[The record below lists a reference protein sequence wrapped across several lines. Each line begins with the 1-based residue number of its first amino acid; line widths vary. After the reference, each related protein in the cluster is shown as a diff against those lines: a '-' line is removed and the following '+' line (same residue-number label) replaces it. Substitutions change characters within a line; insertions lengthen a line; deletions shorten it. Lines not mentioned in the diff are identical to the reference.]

1 MDPARRFSRYTES
14 PREAALQLQLRLYQ
28 PGDFETLYQMDQV
41 CYERGIAY
49 SRRTLREFLQMSGAT
64 TWVAVEAEDV
74 AGFLI
79 AFCEASQGHI
89 VTLDVSP
96 TERRRGVG
104 SALVARAEREMAG
117 AGVRVVELETAV
129 DNAPA
134 ILFWQKH
141 GYRAAGIY
149 RRYYRNRTDAFWMV
163 KTL

>member
-1 MDPARRFSRYTES
+1 
-14 PREAALQLQLRLYQ
+14 LKLQLRLYQ

-49 SRRTLREFLQMSGAT
+49 SRRTLREFLGMPGAA
-64 TWVAVEAEDV
+64 TWIAVAGTEV

-79 AFCEASQGHI
+79 ALREASQGHI

-96 TERRRGVG
+96 QERRRGIG
-104 SALVARAEREMAG
+104 SSLVVKAEREMA
-117 AGVRVVELETAV
+117 AEGVRVVELETAV

>member
-1 MDPARRFSRYTES
+1 MK
-14 PREAALQLQLRLYQ
+14 LQLRPYQ
-28 PGDFETLYQMDQV
+28 ADDFETLYQMDQV

-49 SRRTLREFLQMSGAT
+49 SRRTLREFLGMPGAA
-64 TWVAVEAEDV
+64 TWVALAGADV

-79 AFCEASQGHI
+79 ALCDASQGHI
-89 VTLDVSP
+89 VTLDVAP

-104 SALVARAEREMAG
+104 SALVAKAEREMA
-117 AGVRVVELETAV
+117 ATGVRVVELETAV